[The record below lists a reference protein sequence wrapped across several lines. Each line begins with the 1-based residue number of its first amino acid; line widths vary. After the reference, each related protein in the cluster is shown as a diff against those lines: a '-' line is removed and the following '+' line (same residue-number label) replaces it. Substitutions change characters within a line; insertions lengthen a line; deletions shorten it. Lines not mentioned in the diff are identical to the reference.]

1 MHYTISICY
10 NATMNKKELLIIVYT
25 ITILLSVMYATQPI
39 QPLLAQEFDISIVK
53 ASSFTAVIM
62 FFLAIAPI
70 IYGYIL
76 ERVNAKKV
84 LMIASSILFVTN
96 IFLSMS
102 VNYEMFLFARVVEAI
117 VIPAILTACMS
128 VLASDKKNIKLNMSI
143 YVASTVFGGLM
154 GRLMAGIIAQE
165 FGWRAVFIALSLALL
180 VGLYFIKRFN
190 FNVETN
196 MVKAKPMDV
205 FYLLHDK
212 RFLLIYGLMFTVFF
226 VFAGVLNILPFRIK
240 ELFPDSTES
249 QIGLLYIGYGMG
261 ILVSLSIFKII
272 KFFKGEIKTILAGIV
287 VFGISTIFFVSLN
300 PYILFITVFILCLG
314 MFTVHT
320 VSTRLANSLKES
332 QKALT
337 SGMYLSFYYIGGTVG
352 SIIPPIL
359 YAQFGWNFTILMFVV
374 STMIIF
380 GVVFLNRNL
389 FKGH

>member
-1 MHYTISICY
+1 
-10 NATMNKKELLIIVYT
+10 
-25 ITILLSVMYATQPI
+25 MYATQPI
-39 QPLLAQEFDISIVK
+39 QPLLALEFDISIVK
-53 ASSFTAVIM
+53 ASSFTAVVM

-76 ERVNAKKV
+76 ERIDAKRV
-84 LMIASSILFVTN
+84 LMSASLILFVTN
-96 IFLSMS
+96 IFLSLS
-102 VNYEMFLFARVVEAI
+102 VNYEMFLFARVIEAI

-128 VLASDKKNIKLNMSI
+128 ILASDKENIKLNMSI

-154 GRLMAGIIAQE
+154 GRLMAGIIANE
-165 FGWRAVFIALSLALL
+165 FGWRAVFLALSLALL
-180 VGLYFIKRFN
+180 FGLYFIKRFR

-205 FYLLHDK
+205 LYILHDK
-212 RFLLIYGLMFTVFF
+212 RFVLIYLLMFCMFF

-240 ELFPDSTES
+240 ELFPDSSES

-261 ILVSLSIFKII
+261 IVVSLTIHKII
-272 KFFKGEIKTILAGIV
+272 KFFKGEVKTILAGIL
-287 VFGISTIFFVSLN
+287 VFALSNIFFVSLKL
-300 PYILFITVFILCLG
+300 YTLFITVFILCIG
-314 MFTVHT
+314 MFIVHT

-352 SIIPPIL
+352 SIVPPII
-359 YAQFGWNFTILMFVV
+359 YAQYGWNFTILVFVIV
-374 STMIIF
+374 NILIF
-380 GVVFLNRNL
+380 GVVFLNKEL